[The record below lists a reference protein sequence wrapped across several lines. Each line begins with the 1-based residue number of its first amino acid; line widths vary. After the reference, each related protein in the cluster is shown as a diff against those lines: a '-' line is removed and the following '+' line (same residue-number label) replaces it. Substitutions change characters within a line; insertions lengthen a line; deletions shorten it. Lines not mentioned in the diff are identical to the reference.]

1 MPFPAVPIPLDL
13 LKASRDAP
21 TATARP
27 DPSSGED
34 EGDARVL
41 ACRACLQPIT
51 NVAARTEVGQA
62 HEHTFANPDGFQFHV
77 GCFARA
83 TGCASVGEPSTY
95 WSWFAG
101 YSWQVELCSACR
113 EHLGWLFRNEG
124 HAFHCFVLDRLV
136 EVER

>member
-1 MPFPAVPIPLDL
+1 MQRSYNSTTSIVAPPL
-13 LKASRDAP
+13 
-21 TATARP
+21 
-27 DPSSGED
+27 
-34 EGDARVL
+34 
-41 ACRACLQPIT
+41 
-51 NVAARTEVGQA
+51 
-62 HEHTFANPDGFQFHV
+62 H

>member
-1 MPFPAVPIPLDL
+1 MVKMPCQTWSDTS
-13 LKASRDAP
+13 KARWVDVQ
-21 TATARP
+21 
-27 DPSSGED
+27 SGCQSPE
-34 EGDARVL
+34 
-41 ACRACLQPIT
+41 QPIT
-51 NVAARTEVGQA
+51 SVAARTEVGQA

-124 HAFHCFVLDRLV
+124 HAFHCF
-136 EVER
+136 